1 MTSRAVMAAFG
12 VATLAA
18 AAGGCGADQA
28 AEARAPDAASEVRR
42 VHHAWLERLA
52 RGDADAC
59 DLLTQRAR
67 FAFVN
72 EDTGACFLAVER
84 FAASTTPEERRAFPN
99 VRVRR
104 VTVKANR
111 ARIEDRDLITPS
123 ELYRLSPINGRPMTF
138 RRIEGRWRID
148 RIG

>member
-12 VATLAA
+12 LATLAA

-28 AEARAPDAASEVRR
+28 PEARTPDAESEARR
-42 VHHAWLERLA
+42 VRQVWLERLA

-59 DLLTQRAR
+59 DLLTGRAR
-67 FAFVN
+67 FAFVS

-84 FAASTTPEERRAFPN
+84 FAASITAEERRAFSN

-123 ELYRLSPINGRPMTF
+123 ELYSLRPTNGRPMTF
-138 RRIEGRWRID
+138 RRIDGRWRID